1 MLTFYGLIIVCFF
14 LFHKFVMKCKGRG
27 VVVVVTSV
35 CVESPYFSLEIT
47 ELQSAGMGIYRS
59 DMS

>member
-1 MLTFYGLIIVCFF
+1 MQG
-14 LFHKFVMKCKGRG
+14 KG

-47 ELQSAGMGIYRS
+47 ELQSAGMGIYRPDVS
-59 DMS
+59 